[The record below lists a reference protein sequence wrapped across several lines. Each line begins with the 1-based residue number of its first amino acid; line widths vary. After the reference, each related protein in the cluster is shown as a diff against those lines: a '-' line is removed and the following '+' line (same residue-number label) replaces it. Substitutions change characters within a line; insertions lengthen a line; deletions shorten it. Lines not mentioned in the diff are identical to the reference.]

1 MLSSNN
7 LKVKPIIIVEK
18 IKIIHSMV
26 EIKTLEKEKLCLV
39 IEP

>member
-18 IKIIHSMV
+18 LKIIHSTL
-26 EIKTLEKEKLCLV
+26 EIKTLEKEKFV
-39 IEP
+39 W

>member
-26 EIKTLEKEKLCLV
+26 ENQNFRKGKTLFGD
-39 IEP
+39 